1 MLCCPVCG
9 NKDYNFISKLCSNM
23 KILGSQFPESDTNIV
38 ECKNCGVLY
47 FQSQA
52 EQQHYTDYYRSD
64 ISRPVAYCDMFGKD
78 DTDEYFA
85 HILKTIEPYLKE
97 NSKILEMGS
106 GLGELSIYLKE
117 NTSHNVS
124 VLDMKDKCMDFCE
137 ENGLTAHKNSS
148 VDDLSFL
155 YKTQDV
161 IILNHILEH
170 IADLKTTIQNV
181 KSILKDGGFIF
192 VELPDV
198 EGYCESAELNSPYS
212 FLTYEHIV
220 HFSMNDLNNLF
231 VQYGFEI
238 VDSGKYFKK
247 VSNYPSIWAILKT
260 NDKCIEEI
268 KKSDNT
274 RDIKEYIQK
283 SQSMI
288 RCKLER
294 VEKSGEKLILWGI
307 GASTALLLEDFAKC
321 NIIQLVDNN
330 PLRQGINYSVGE
342 KFFIIQSPQDVKDD
356 DATIFIMS
364 GPYKASIEKQIR
376 EMGFKNK
383 ILSF

>member
-23 KILGSQFPESDTNIV
+23 KILGLQFPESDTNIV

-52 EQQHYTDYYRSD
+52 EQHHYTDYYRSD
-64 ISRPVAYCDMFGKD
+64 ISSPVAYYDMFDKD
-78 DTDEYFA
+78 EVDEYFA
-85 HILKTIEPYLKE
+85 HILKTIEPYLKD
-97 NSKILEMGS
+97 NSKILEIGS

-117 NTSHNVS
+117 NTNHNVS
-124 VLDMKDKCMDFCE
+124 VLDIKDKCVDFCE
-137 ENGLTAHKNSS
+137 DNGLIAHKNSS
-148 VDDLSFL
+148 VEDLSFL

-170 IADLKTTIQNV
+170 IADLKNTIQNV
-181 KSILKDGGFIF
+181 NLILKDGGFIF

-198 EGYCESAELNSPYS
+198 EGYCECAELNSPYS
-212 FLTYEHIV
+212 FLTYEHLV
-220 HFSMNDLNNLF
+220 HFSMNDIKNLF
-231 VQYGFEI
+231 GKYGFEI

-247 VSNYPSIWAILKT
+247 VSNYPSIWAILKKS
-260 NDKCIEEI
+260 NKIDESI
-268 KKSDNT
+268 KKSDNISHIDNYIEKC
-274 RDIKEYIQK
+274 RSLIKSSLK
-283 SQSMI
+283 D
-288 RCKLER
+288 

-307 GASTALLLEDFAKC
+307 GASTAILLEDFSNC
-321 NIIQLVDNN
+321 NVIQLVDNN

-342 KFFIIQSPQDVKDD
+342 NDFIIQAPQTVKDNE
-356 DATIFIMS
+356 ATIFIMS
-364 GPYKASIEKQIR
+364 GPYKNSIEKQIR
-376 EMGFKNK
+376 EMGFNNK